1 MSLAL
6 LADENFPGDVIKAL
20 LAAGYDVL
28 SVATYSPGINDRA
41 VLELAC
47 STGRRLLTF
56 DSDFGDLI
64 FAQEATAPV
73 AILYFR
79 LHPIVVEEVTQIA
92 LRALGGRSRWLL
104 RGGQQGRHPYQGFY
118 CYTPLTC
125 QLAA

>member
-64 FAQEATAPV
+64 FAQGVAAPA

-92 LRALGGRSRWLL
+92 LRALGDVPDGFFAVLSREGIRL
-104 RGGQQGRHPYQGFY
+104 RAFIV
-118 CYTPLTC
+118 TPH
-125 QLAA
+125 